1 VGFSLAKALQF
12 TSVQEVKV
20 IEIEKKIIDWNR
32 TYLSRFSGH
41 ALENPRTHIIHE
53 DLLKWIVKEEETYD
67 AICLDI
73 DNGPDWTVTGSN
85 RHLYQKGSLT
95 RLAEIL
101 SPGGVVTFWSAAHS
115 VDFQRLL
122 KTIFPKVIRQTTSRK
137 KGEDDCVYIAFPPQN

>member
-1 VGFSLAKALQF
+1 
-12 TSVQEVKV
+12 
-20 IEIEKKIIDWNR
+20 
-32 TYLSRFSGH
+32 
-41 ALENPRTHIIHE
+41 IIHE

-101 SPGGVVTFWSAAHS
+101 SPGGVVTFWSATHS